1 MKIKY
6 RYVFADGNTCT
17 PPREMPFN
25 ILRIAIA
32 THGPLVDCRKVVVL
46 PDTLEE
52 IEIVNV

>member
-6 RYVFADGNTCT
+6 RYEFADGATCT

-32 THGPLVDCRKVVVL
+32 THGPLIDCKKVVVL
-46 PDTLEE
+46 PDSLEE